1 MSCCYGWRIRS
12 YATNGRAAPT
22 RNAAPPA
29 VKAGWSRHPKAVVVV
44 LGSEAQPGE
53 TALEGTNMLGQLLT
67 ELRGELRRRR
77 GDTGKATER
86 YLNANVRKDKLVI
99 NGRPVS

>member
-1 MSCCYGWRIRS
+1 
-12 YATNGRAAPT
+12 
-22 RNAAPPA
+22 
-29 VKAGWSRHPKAVVVV
+29 
-44 LGSEAQPGE
+44 
-53 TALEGTNMLGQLLT
+53 MLGQLLT
-67 ELRGELRRRR
+67 ELRGELRRRG

>member
-44 LGSEAQPGE
+44 LEE
-53 TALEGTNMLGQLLT
+53 RREMLQAWADYIDPL
-67 ELRGELRRRR
+67 
-77 GDTGKATER
+77 
-86 YLNANVRKDKLVI
+86 
-99 NGRPVS
+99 PF